1 MARYSQERKEAI
13 LKKLLPPHSRSVAE
27 VAKEEG
33 ISDVTLYYWRKQLRG
48 SGAVVPNSN
57 TSSKQWSAQTK
68 LAIVAETFSMT
79 ENELSQYCRQKGLYP
94 EEVQQWRSECMHGFM
109 SSKEREAEAKRQAK
123 EDKHEIKALK
133 KELRYKEKALA
144 ETAALLVLRKKLRA
158 FYGEEPEDD

>member
-1 MARYSQERKEAI
+1 MSRYPQERKEAI
-13 LKKLLPPHSRSVAE
+13 LKKLLPPYSRSVAE

-33 ISDVTLYYWRKQLRG
+33 ISDATLYYWRKQLRR

-57 TSSKQWSAQTK
+57 SSTEQWSAQTK

-79 ENELSQYCRQKGLYP
+79 ENELSQYCREKGLYP
-94 EEVQQWRSECMHGFM
+94 EEVHQWRSECMNGFM
-109 SSKEREAEAKRQAK
+109 SSKERAAETKKQAK
-123 EDKHEIKALK
+123 ADKREIKELK
-133 KELRYKEKALA
+133 KELRHKEKALA